1 MKFHPTEIPGVD
13 IIELNLM
20 KDERGSFVKTFNEDV
35 FNKAK
40 GISLNWRESFYSIS
54 KNNVIRGMH
63 FQVPPYDNTKIVYAV
78 SGKIRDVVLDIR
90 KSSPAF
96 GKHISIEL
104 SDETA
109 RAVYIPSGCAHG
121 FSSLTDNAIVVYMQT
136 SVYSAD
142 HDKGILWN
150 SFGMDWGVKD
160 PVLSPRDRTFPT
172 FEMFD
177 TPFI

>member
-20 KDERGSFVKTFNEDV
+20 KDERGSFVKTYNEDV
-35 FNKAK
+35 FKSAR
-40 GISLNWRESFYSIS
+40 GLSLSWRESFYSIS
-54 KNNVIRGMH
+54 RKNVIRGMH
-63 FQVPPYDNTKIVYAV
+63 FQVPPYDNTKIVYAA
-78 SGKIRDVVLDIR
+78 SGKIMDVVLDIR

-96 GKHISIEL
+96 GKYMSVEL
-104 SDETA
+104 SGEMA
-109 RAVYIPSGCAHG
+109 RAVLIPSGCAHG
-121 FSSLTDNAIVVYMQT
+121 FLSLTDNAIVVYMQT

-150 SFGMDWGVKD
+150 SFGMDWGINN
-160 PVLSPRDRTFPT
+160 PVLSSRDRTFPT
-172 FEMFD
+172 LEMFD